1 MTEEQKEKKQKNMKL
16 PGGQTNWSYP
26 TADGDL

>member
-1 MTEEQKEKKQKNMKL
+1 MTGEQKQQKNMKQ